1 MEDFDLLAFAGLD
14 WLYDRIEDRYGRGAA
29 WLATFAAGLSIIG
42 IIGLVLVIAV
52 RG

>member
-29 WLATFAAGLSIIG
+29 WLVTFAAGLSVIAIPV
-42 IIGLVLVIAV
+42 LVLVIAL
-52 RG
+52 RR